1 VRSLLRRR
9 PDRCEAEAL
18 MMEVSRYT
26 VGLMALFYP
35 LLGYCRKNSS
45 RPLEGRRIPAN
56 VAAHRPRGNERPVCR
71 RWLEAFVDPHL
82 YWQAFSPFSRRISP
96 AMRKT
101 PSMICPLASSSLG

>member
-1 VRSLLRRR
+1 
-9 PDRCEAEAL
+9 

-35 LLGYCRKNSS
+35 LLGHCRKNSS

-56 VAAHRPRGNERPVCR
+56 VAAHRPRVYERSLCS
-71 RWLEAFVDPHL
+71 RWLEAFVAPRR
-82 YWQAFSPFSRRISP
+82 YWQAFSPISRRISP

-101 PSMICPLASSSLG
+101 PSITCPLASSSLG